1 MKKINVKD
9 FEKTWVIAKNLGQ
22 LGAIIDLVDIL
33 MGKVT
38 F

>member
-1 MKKINVKD
+1 MKKFNVKG
-9 FEKTWVIAKNLGQ
+9 FEETWVIAKNLGQ
-22 LGAIIDLVDIL
+22 LGAIIDLGDIL